1 MSLLASVTTSS
12 VDNQHYQYYF
22 ALAEQA
28 GSNWSK
34 YPALQTVNLSGHDI
48 INGGNVILSGSTL
61 SGVSLLDLDGQV
73 LTADDQDLFL
83 NGSPLVTICA
93 LPNLAEWADYPAISN
108 IELNNVGI
116 SGQPFSVIGAK
127 TYTFYDSSI
136 LSVSASSLYFNGS
149 AIAGPSATLV
159 NQWSRFPAVSS
170 INANGYNLGNVLG
183 LNCSNLTADNSIT
196 TPTGYITNINS
207 CNIYSS
213 SNQSLSVTAD
223 TTMNIKST
231 SNDIN
236 ITGGYSNFAYQSV
249 NISAGKLNLIADEYF
264 NVPLYSDINITAQ
277 NGNRGR
283 VNITANGGFSNGV
296 YGEVNIVAN
305 GSSLSNVGSGGLITL
320 TANTPSGF
328 SNATSAIKISAA
340 SVLSYAGRTPLASL
354 VGYNYIYGTLGVNIV
369 ASLLTST
376 FPNVAGTVY
385 LYGDT
390 GIELGAS
397 TYVSQLY
404 PYWNGIGNVG
414 NLYIT
419 SRTVGL
425 STGYIV
431 LQGVSNMT
439 MAGDA
444 SISNVSTFTG
454 SSGGTTMTNIK
465 SIQGSNIT
473 ISNVSNIT
481 GTTASF
487 SNITAS
493 NAVISNTATI
503 GTVNTSSINGGTLL
517 IGGTSI
523 TLNSGSGATR
533 IEGVECDILSSNTY
547 ISSNCYTDNLYS
559 SNTVISNV
567 LNTVAIS
574 NVLYPCK
581 RLNDTFGIT
590 SLTGTPII
598 LYESPSLTWNFN
610 NIASIGSVI
619 SLTVGVDTATSYAF
633 SAQLLVGSTT
643 YPFQTYTL
651 SAPFVASSGSYNG
664 VNIVS
669 ATLGD
674 SFTNVLSNGASYKV
688 LVYMAVGGE
697 STANTTGGKISINF
711 TSAQNL

>member
-1 MSLLASVTTSS
+1 MSLLASVTTST
-12 VDNQHYQYYF
+12 VDNKDYKFYF

-34 YPALQTVNLSGHDI
+34 YPALTTVNLSGNNI

-83 NGSPLVTICA
+83 NGVAIATICA
-93 LPNLAEWADYPAISN
+93 LPNLAEWASYPADSN
-108 IELNNVGI
+108 VELNNVGI

-127 TYTFYDSSI
+127 TYTFSDSSV
-136 LSVSASSLYFNGS
+136 LSVNASSLLFNGTPIGGLS
-149 AIAGPSATLV
+149 GGV
-159 NQWSRFPAVSS
+159 NQWSRYPAVSS

-183 LNCSNLTADNSIT
+183 LNCSNLTADTSIT
-196 TPTGYITNINS
+196 SPLGHITNVNT

-213 SNQSLSVTAD
+213 TNQPINMTSDTA
-223 TTMNIKST
+223 MNLIST
-231 SNDIN
+231 SNNVN
-236 ITGGYSNFAYQSV
+236 IKAGFSNSLYQQV
-249 NISAGKLNLIADEYF
+249 NISAGQFNLVADQGYA
-264 NVPLYSDINITAQ
+264 VPTYSDINITAQ

-328 SNATSAIKISAA
+328 SNATSAIKLSSAGINI
-340 SVLSYAGRTPLASL
+340 YAGYRGSIGSL
-354 VGYNYIYGTLGVNIV
+354 EGYLFNYATLGINIV
-369 ASLLTST
+369 ASLLAPII
-376 FPNVAGTVY
+376 PNVPGTVY

-390 GIELGAS
+390 GIEMGS
-397 TYVSQLY
+397 SVYVSQLY
-404 PYWNGIGNVG
+404 PYWNGIGSVG

-431 LQGVSNMT
+431 LQGVSNVT

-444 SISNVSTFTG
+444 SITSVATITG
-454 SSGGTTMTNIK
+454 GGSGASLSNIK
-465 SIQGSNIT
+465 TIQGSNIT

-481 GTTASF
+481 GTTGNF
-487 SNITAS
+487 SNITSS
-493 NAVISNTATI
+493 NATISNTASI
-503 GTVNTSSINGGTLL
+503 GTLNTSSINGNTLL
-517 IGGTSI
+517 IGGSSI
-523 TLNSGSGATR
+523 TLNSGSGATK
-533 IEGVECDILSSNTY
+533 IQGAECDILSSNTY

-559 SNTVISNV
+559 SNTTISNV

-574 NVLYPCK
+574 NVLYPSK

-598 LYESPSLTWNFN
+598 LYESPSLTWNYN
-610 NIASIGSVI
+610 NVPSITSVI

-651 SAPFVASSGSYNG
+651 SAPFVASSGAYNG

-688 LVYMAVGGE
+688 LVYMAVGGA
-697 STANTTGGKISINF
+697 STANTTGGKISVNF